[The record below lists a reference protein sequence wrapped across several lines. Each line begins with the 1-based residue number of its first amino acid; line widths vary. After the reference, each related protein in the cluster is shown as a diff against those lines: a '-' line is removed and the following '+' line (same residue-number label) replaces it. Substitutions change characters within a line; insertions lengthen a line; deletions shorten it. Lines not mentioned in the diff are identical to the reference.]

1 MATNKNNKG
10 NTYSPNKGLPTDTG
24 HSKAETKNMP
34 HSKTDLQ
41 QNEELRE
48 KYVKDVDEPAD
59 HLKKNPNRNP
69 IKEGIDNNK
78 YN

>member
-1 MATNKNNKG
+1 MATDKNTKKQ
-10 NTYSPNKGLPTDTG
+10 TYAPHRGEPTDTG
-24 HSKAETKNMP
+24 HSKAETKEMQD
-34 HSKTDLQ
+34 SKTDLGHK
-41 QNEELRE
+41 EELRE
-48 KYVKDVDEPAD
+48 KYVKDTDEPAD